1 MHDAPAGP
9 PAHRPPDGKAGLEFA
24 LAAAALVSGMTGA
37 GLAAWALLALY
48 ALLGPVQAIRALA
61 LSWLFLSL
69 SPALVGA
76 AAEPAVGRH
85 LVLGAATVSTG
96 LRALSAPR
104 PAIGAVEFCTLLLGA
119 CALLHAVVLSHAME
133 VSLLRGVSWL
143 AAALVAA
150 GGWTRLTAGERERLG
165 WSLWCGLC
173 AVVLAGLPLLA
184 SPAGYAP
191 WGSDFQGV
199 LRYPTLQGI
208 AAALLG
214 AWSIAL
220 LFERRRAP
228 PALIAAAG
236 ASGVLVMLSG
246 SRTAAVAMFAGV
258 GISLLASALAS
269 GRPLALLPGLRSWR
283 VHAFVAAAL
292 LAVAYGAG
300 GIAAFLERG
309 AVDPD
314 RIHGAQLSLP
324 ESWLL
329 ARGHEIGAML
339 DNIRER
345 PWTGI
350 GFGVAS
356 LPAQSRVERGPFG
369 IPVSSSVE
377 KGVLPLALLEE
388 LGVLGLAVAVAWL
401 GCFVCR
407 AARGGAAALAVCLT
421 ILFIN
426 LGESV
431 LMSPGGV
438 GLACLILLGWA
449 AADFPAR
456 FQED

>member
-9 PAHRPPDGKAGLEFA
+9 PAHRPADGKAGLGLA
-24 LAAAALVSGMTGA
+24 LAAAALVSGMAGA
-37 GLAAWALLALY
+37 GLAAWALLAFY

-85 LVLGAATVSTG
+85 LVLGAAAVSTG

-104 PAIGAVEFCTLLLGA
+104 PGVISAVDLCTLLLGA
-119 CALLHAVVLSHAME
+119 YVLLHAVVLSHATE
-133 VSLLRGVSWL
+133 VSLLRGLSWL

-150 GGWTRLTAGERERLG
+150 GGWARLTAGERERLG

-191 WGSDFQGV
+191 WGDFQGV

-228 PALIAAAG
+228 LALIAVAA

-258 GISLLASALAS
+258 GISLLAFNS
-269 GRPLALLPGLRSWR
+269 GLSLR
-283 VHAFVAAAL
+283 L
-292 LAVAYGAG
+292 LAVGGHFRHRTVNAVGA
-300 GIAAFLERG
+300 R
-309 AVDPD
+309 AV
-314 RIHGAQLSLP
+314 
-324 ESWLL
+324 
-329 ARGHEIGAML
+329 
-339 DNIRER
+339 
-345 PWTGI
+345 
-350 GFGVAS
+350 
-356 LPAQSRVERGPFG
+356 
-369 IPVSSSVE
+369 PVVFWS
-377 KGVLPLALLEE
+377 
-388 LGVLGLAVAVAWL
+388 
-401 GCFVCR
+401 
-407 AARGGAAALAVCLT
+407 
-421 ILFIN
+421 
-426 LGESV
+426 
-431 LMSPGGV
+431 
-438 GLACLILLGWA
+438 LLGGYGTRAMNQRAGWGLRDMPVA
-449 AADFPAR
+449 
-456 FQED
+456 